1 MTRRE
6 KRRSKSGHSRA
17 RARARERDQE
27 KEESKRDEKEFLS
40 PPCLRVSP
48 RLWTKKRER
57 ERKIPFSLSQS
68 PQTEVVCEC
77 RWPGTQPGRRGEDE
91 GGRASGTVERR
102 GGDEGARGQK

>member
-6 KRRSKSGHSRA
+6 ERRSKSGHSRA
-17 RARARERDQE
+17 RDDERDQE

-57 ERKIPFSLSQS
+57 ERKVSFSLWQS
-68 PQTEVVCEC
+68 PQTEIVCVSVGG
-77 RWPGTQPGRRGEDE
+77 RALGRRGEDE
-91 GGRASGTVERR
+91 GGRASGTVEKRW
-102 GGDEGARGQK
+102 G